1 MGLIR
6 VYSDTDRQGS
16 YWHISQWSF
25 DYTAK
30 IASAMFDLY
39 ANVQAKL
46 EGYAPIMQNPRVW
59 KGDDFI
65 WDDLQTDAEKRK
77 AFYDK
82 VKAECDGEC
91 VFFPDVDEPWGAKI
105 YELAKFDAKAKH
117 FHNINYKTELTQA
130 LYPKRTFVQGE
141 LQECIWYAD
150 QALSVPVI
158 KVDISYNRGDTGF
171 ALDRTTTRFWYNVDG
186 TLQTS
191 TKVTTKVYSLN
202 PMEMIV
208 EGVTRRRNII
218 DNMKI
223 NALGMMQATMTSNTD
238 AEIEAIAKEF
248 MYEFVDEISAFINDS
263 NESILDGFLSA
274 STEDYPWLENIIN
287 QEGMTIKD
295 YICNEVNIW

>member
-46 EGYAPIMQNPRVW
+46 EGYAPVMQRPRSW
-59 KGDDFI
+59 KGNDFI
-65 WDDLQTDAEKRK
+65 WDDLQTDAEKVK

-82 VKAECDGEC
+82 AKDECDGEC
-91 VFFPDVDEPWGAKI
+91 VFFPDENEPWGAKI
-105 YELAKFDAKAKH
+105 YQLAKFDAKSKH
-117 FHNINYKTELTQA
+117 FHNINYKTELTQS
-130 LYPKRTFVQGE
+130 LYAKRTFVQGE
-141 LQECIWYAD
+141 LQECIWYANPD
-150 QALSVPVI
+150 LTVPVI
-158 KVDISYNRGDTGF
+158 KVEISYNRTETGF
-171 ALDRTTTRFWYNVDG
+171 ALDRTTTRSWYNVDG
-186 TLQTS
+186 TLQDS

-238 AEIEAIAKEF
+238 AEIEAIAKDF
-248 MYEFVDEISAFINDS
+248 MYQFVNEINAFVNDS
-263 NESILDGFLSA
+263 NDAILTGFQNI
-274 STEDYPWLENIIN
+274 STDDYPWLLNDC
-287 QEGMTIKD
+287 GGFTIQD
-295 YICNEVNIW
+295 YIFGEVNIW